1 MSSLRHLNLISL
13 STQPRPEDASPCAE
27 GLSFVLSAYQ
37 NSVTKDEF
45 LSQGLAERNAI
56 AQDTLI

>member
-45 LSQGLAERNAI
+45 LSQGLAER
-56 AQDTLI
+56 